1 MRISRLTD
9 FTFPGRSCL
18 FPSGRV
24 TTSPPSYSITSRGT
38 LRLFQRAP
46 LNGLEVDVLEVGK
59 SGLE

>member
-18 FPSGRV
+18 FPSQGYDLATFV
-24 TTSPPSYSITSRGT
+24 LDHLSGT